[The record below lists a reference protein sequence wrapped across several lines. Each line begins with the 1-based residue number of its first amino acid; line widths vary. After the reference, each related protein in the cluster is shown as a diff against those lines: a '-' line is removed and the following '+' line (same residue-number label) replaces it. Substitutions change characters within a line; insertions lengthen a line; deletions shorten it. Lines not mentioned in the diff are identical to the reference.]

1 MKNSI
6 VESARIYT
14 QDLLQ
19 VCNSYP
25 YHNPAHS
32 ISVLDR
38 ATYIAMAE
46 DVSNE
51 DLEDLQ
57 LACLF
62 HDTGFSEQYE
72 KNEHIGARIA
82 YKWLEKNGHNPERIE
97 KIEKIIM
104 ATVLFSTPRTHLE
117 KIIQDAD
124 LDNIGTKHEFIYSQS
139 YLTELR
145 TVGGKDISDF
155 AYWQFV
161 YKLLTKYKF
170 HTETAKAER
179 HEQQLRDVE
188 HMEKYL
194 TMIGCEIPHVEPDT
208 MHEV

>member
-1 MKNSI
+1 MTNSLI
-6 VESARIYT
+6 ESAKIYS
-14 QDLLQ
+14 QDLLK
-19 VCNSYP
+19 VCKDYP
-25 YHNPAHS
+25 YHNPHHS

-46 DVSNE
+46 DIGNE

-57 LACLF
+57 IACLF

-72 KNEHIGARIA
+72 KNEYIGARIA
-82 YKWLEKNGHNPERIE
+82 RKWLEHIWHTEERIT

-104 ATVLFSTPRTHLE
+104 ATVLFSTPHSLLE
-117 KIIQDAD
+117 MIIQDAD
-124 LDNIGTKHEFIYSQS
+124 LDNIGTKHEFITSQR

-145 TVGGKDISDF
+145 TVGGKDISEC

-179 HEQQLRDVE
+179 HEQLLRDID

-194 TMIGCEIPHVEPDT
+194 LMIGCEIPNVEPDT

>member
-1 MKNSI
+1 MPNSL
-6 VESARIYT
+6 VKSARIYT
-14 QDLLQ
+14 QELLQ
-19 VCNSYP
+19 VCKDYP

-46 DVSNE
+46 DINNE

-57 LACLF
+57 LAALF

-82 YKWLEKNGHNPERIE
+82 RKWLEKMWHPDERIS
-97 KIEKIIM
+97 KIENIIM

-124 LDNIGTKHEFIYSQS
+124 LDNIGTKSEFIYSQR

-170 HTETAKAER
+170 HTETAKTER
-179 HEQQLRDVE
+179 FEQQVRDIE

-194 TMIGCEIPHVEPDT
+194 TMIGCEIPNVEPDT